1 MVIFEGRV
9 HNTFPEPLTVHL
21 ENEGVMKRIIFI
33 VGLFLCLLF
42 VYSYCAATLVVFNNC
57 EECSSVQV
65 VVTVPATAEDSSYDV
80 EKTLGNWGNSV
91 AFDTPHSG
99 TYMMYANCLL
109 GESGVTWEFDR
120 SVEIRNEYSTK
131 ESFLNCYISPTT
143 TTTIF
148 PEYYSISGR
157 ITGDIFA
164 GVSMIL
170 TGTNYSTLT
179 TDTNGYYLFLLLD
192 SGDYTITPAYEGYVF
207 HPQNYV
213 IQSLTDDLSGIDFV
227 STRIQTTP
235 CLSEAIY
242 GEHSE
247 ETELLRYFRDN
258 ALSKSPAGKELIK
271 FYYQWSPAIVKAM
284 EQDEDFNA
292 DVKDLVDEILPLL
305 RGEEE

>member
-1 MVIFEGRV
+1 
-9 HNTFPEPLTVHL
+9 
-21 ENEGVMKRIIFI
+21 MKRIIFT
-33 VGLFLCLLF
+33 VGLFLCWLF
-42 VYSYCAATLVVFNNC
+42 VYSYCAATLVVFNDC

-109 GESGVTWEFDR
+109 GVSGVTWEFDR

-170 TGTNYSTLT
+170 TGTDYSTLT

-235 CLSEAIY
+235 CPSETIY

-247 ETELLRYFRDN
+247 ETELLRYIRDN
-258 ALSKSPAGKELIK
+258 VLGKSQEGRELIK
-271 FYYQWSPAIVKAM
+271 LYYQWSPMIVQAM
-284 EQDEDFNA
+284 EADEEFKEDIREMI
-292 DVKDLVDEILPLL
+292 DGILPLIG
-305 RGEEE
+305 GEVE

>member
-9 HNTFPEPLTVHL
+9 HKTFPEPLTLHL
-21 ENEGVMKRIIFI
+21 KNKGVMKRIIFT
-33 VGLFLCLLF
+33 VGLFLCWLF

-143 TTTIF
+143 TTSIF

-157 ITGDIFA
+157 ITGDIFS
-164 GVSMIL
+164 GVSMMTYLGVVKGNWSERPIFCTRGRFMTESEKNWAESGVADMLTFFVVGCFSIL
-170 TGTNYSTLT
+170 
-179 TDTNGYYLFLLLD
+179 
-192 SGDYTITPAYEGYVF
+192 E
-207 HPQNYV
+207 V
-213 IQSLTDDLSGIDFV
+213 IL
-227 STRIQTTP
+227 
-235 CLSEAIY
+235 
-242 GEHSE
+242 
-247 ETELLRYFRDN
+247 
-258 ALSKSPAGKELIK
+258 
-271 FYYQWSPAIVKAM
+271 
-284 EQDEDFNA
+284 
-292 DVKDLVDEILPLL
+292 
-305 RGEEE
+305 

>member
-1 MVIFEGRV
+1 
-9 HNTFPEPLTVHL
+9 
-21 ENEGVMKRIIFI
+21 MKRIIFT
-33 VGLFLCLLF
+33 VGLFLCLF
-42 VYSYCAATLVVFNNC
+42 FIYSYCAATLVVFNDC

-109 GESGVTWEFDR
+109 GVSGVTWEFDR

-131 ESFLNCYISPTT
+131 ASFLNCYISPAT

-157 ITGDIFA
+157 ISGDIFA

-170 TGTNYSTLT
+170 MGADYSTLT

-192 SGDYTITPAYEGYVF
+192 SGDYTITPTYEGYVF

-213 IQSLTDDLSGIDFV
+213 IEGLTGDLSGIDFV
-227 STRIQTTP
+227 STRVQTTP
-235 CLSEAIY
+235 CPSETIY
-242 GEHSE
+242 GEHSKQ
-247 ETELLRYFRDN
+247 TELLRYIRDN
-258 ALSKSPAGKELIK
+258 VLRQSPEGKELIK
-271 FYYQWSPAIVKAM
+271 LYYQWSPAIVRAM
-284 EQDEDFNA
+284 EADGDFKA
-292 DVKDLVDEILPLL
+292 DVKDLVDGLL
-305 RGEEE
+305 EMMGAGVE

>member
-1 MVIFEGRV
+1 
-9 HNTFPEPLTVHL
+9 
-21 ENEGVMKRIIFI
+21 MKRIIFT

-65 VVTVPATAEDSSYDV
+65 VVTVPVTAEDASYDV

-109 GESGVTWEFDR
+109 GVSGVTWEFDR

-170 TGTNYSTLT
+170 TGTDYSTLT

-213 IQSLTDDLSGIDFV
+213 IQSLADDLSDIDFV

-235 CLSEAIY
+235 CPSETIY
-242 GEHSE
+242 GEHSA
-247 ETELLRYFRDN
+247 ETQLLRSLRDN
-258 ALSKSPAGKELIK
+258 VLFKTHTGKELIRR
-271 FYYQWSPAIVKAM
+271 YYQWSPFIVRAM
-284 EQDEDFNA
+284 EADEDFKEN
-292 DVKDLVDEILPLL
+292 VKEMIDGMLPLL
-305 RGEEE
+305 GD